1 MASHFGHVEIVRLLL
16 SQANIDLNKK
26 AFNKSALDS
35 AKKNNHKLKSSNF
48 SQKQEHNKNTPASH
62 KEFPFFY

>member
-26 AFNKSALDS
+26 KFNKSALDS
-35 AKKNNHKLKSSNF
+35 AKKNIQLLTEAGA
-48 SQKQEHNKNTPASH
+48 Q
-62 KEFPFFY
+62 